1 MTPLLVAAL
10 VLFQPGGP
18 SYRGQVREPNPLAP
32 SLPRLTDKE
41 EKEIADIIDRFIDQ
55 DTGKLKGAAASKAVA
70 DFKALGPE
78 ATFLLIEGL
87 NKAANMEDSCPA
99 VLIAKKLVTIINST
113 RDVEL
118 LDFARD
124 LIGTGVTAKRH
135 TVTLKDLRLACSLR
149 KAALQRAEIAAG
161 KKGPDVSA
169 SKSAPKSKEKSA
181 KNMTVAELAA
191 AAGKL
196 TGDDLKAVL
205 TELATRKGDQPI
217 ATLAAAL
224 GKDGDKDLQQLART
238 LLVEALSRQ
247 GSDDLLVWL
256 KKGSPE
262 VRAAA
267 ARVVGDK
274 GYRLTDDLIAALDD
288 SEEAVRQAAR
298 AALVQLAGNA
308 ADHGPEVGASSSQ
321 RVLAQLRWRDYWKKK
336 N

>member
-1 MTPLLVAAL
+1 
-10 VLFQPGGP
+10 
-18 SYRGQVREPNPLAP
+18 
-32 SLPRLTDKE
+32 
-41 EKEIADIIDRFIDQ
+41 
-55 DTGKLKGAAASKAVA
+55 
-70 DFKALGPE
+70 
-78 ATFLLIEGL
+78 
-87 NKAANMEDSCPA
+87 
-99 VLIAKKLVTIINST
+99 
-113 RDVEL
+113 
-118 LDFARD
+118 
-124 LIGTGVTAKRH
+124 
-135 TVTLKDLRLACSLR
+135 
-149 KAALQRAEIAAG
+149 
-161 KKGPDVSA
+161 
-169 SKSAPKSKEKSA
+169 
-181 KNMTVAELAA
+181 MTVAELAA

-196 TGDDLKAVL
+196 SGDDLKAVL

-224 GKDGDKDLQQLART
+224 GRDADKDLQQLART
-238 LLVEALSRQ
+238 LLVDALSRQ